1 MGLATARIF
10 ASRGALISL
19 ADINEK
25 ALGEV
30 IQSLPNSE
38 KHMTTT
44 IDVRNGQSVEGW
56 IKSIVKKFP

>member
-38 KHMTTT
+38 KHMTTA

-56 IKSIVKKFP
+56 IKSIVEKLP